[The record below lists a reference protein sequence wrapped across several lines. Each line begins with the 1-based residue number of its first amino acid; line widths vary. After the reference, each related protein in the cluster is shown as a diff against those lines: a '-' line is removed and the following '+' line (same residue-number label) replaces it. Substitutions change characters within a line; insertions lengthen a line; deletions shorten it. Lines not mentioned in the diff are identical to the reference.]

1 MFSLGGVYERGQK
14 EQSSLL
20 GVVRKELQVIGAII
34 AGFLVGGAT
43 NNGFAGIAAGVVWF
57 LFVAANDRG

>member
-1 MFSLGGVYERGQK
+1 M
-14 EQSSLL
+14 
-20 GVVRKELQVIGAII
+20 IGAII
-34 AGFLVGGAT
+34 AGLIVGGAT